1 MKRIHIGC
9 FIFSCAVIAT
19 DLANA
24 IVVPSG
30 LQGEHYYLAFVT
42 QGTMDALSNNIGD
55 YNDFV
60 NAQAALNSGATG
72 TDNGI
77 QWRVVG
83 STPSIDA
90 IDNIGLDPNVPIYLM
105 DGMTKLV
112 DSSTQLFG
120 CCEAG
125 SSISLNNPLNQNQF
139 GINVGDIQVWTGTGQ
154 DGLRNNTKIGTIPGA
169 ELGTTLIAESQSG
182 SAGAGWIY
190 NTTNFVTDNGNVG
203 VPFDKPFY
211 AISQLLSVSSPILDS
226 SILEWRTDAVGLWND
241 AANWTPEGGPPVSP
255 NQTAV
260 FGSMTSTPTTVV
272 ANDSIT
278 VNRIEFNNAI
288 NGYVVAGHG
297 NLTLDV
303 NTGMVLPTIDVE
315 AGDAQFQLDLNL
327 NANTTVDVSTNS
339 MLTFN
344 NALNLLGS
352 TLTKTGLG
360 TVAINNKLTKDGGRV
375 IIQQGTISGDGAISG
390 DVINNG
396 GIVSPGSNLLSVSAA
411 IPEPATAILS
421 WGAVLLMASL
431 RIGHSMPRQR

>member
-154 DGLRNNTKIGTIPGA
+154 DGLRNNTKIGTIPSA
-169 ELGTTLIAESQSG
+169 ELGTTLIAEGQSG

-211 AISQLLSVSSPILDS
+211 MPSANCSASVPRYWIP
-226 SILEWRTDAVGLWND
+226 RYWN
-241 AANWTPEGGPPVSP
+241 GG
-255 NQTAV
+255 
-260 FGSMTSTPTTVV
+260 
-272 ANDSIT
+272 
-278 VNRIEFNNAI
+278 
-288 NGYVVAGHG
+288 
-297 NLTLDV
+297 LTLWAC
-303 NTGMVLPTIDVE
+303 GM
-315 AGDAQFQLDLNL
+315 
-327 NANTTVDVSTNS
+327 
-339 MLTFN
+339 
-344 NALNLLGS
+344 
-352 TLTKTGLG
+352 
-360 TVAINNKLTKDGGRV
+360 
-375 IIQQGTISGDGAISG
+375 
-390 DVINNG
+390 
-396 GIVSPGSNLLSVSAA
+396 
-411 IPEPATAILS
+411 
-421 WGAVLLMASL
+421 
-431 RIGHSMPRQR
+431 MPRTGRPREAHRLAPTKRLSLVV